1 MNNTMKLV
9 LKIAGIVLASVI
21 LIVGCYVTYV
31 FLSYHRMG
39 DMELTVE
46 GKAETWTQKSA
57 YTIVS
62 YNIGFGAYE
71 SDYGFFMDGGKQ
83 SRAWSKDRLD
93 KNLLKIADLLERE
106 KADFYC
112 VQEVDSDATRTYHV
126 DERDYLTKALVNYG
140 YSFAPNYD
148 SPYLF
153 YPVFCP
159 HGASKSGIMT
169 FSSYRMEKANRVQL
183 PVESGVRKILDLDRC
198 YAKSYIKT
206 ESGKYFV
213 LYNFHLSAYTAD
225 GKIASEQL
233 KLVLKD
239 MQKEYEAGNYCLAA
253 GDFNKDLLGDSSKY
267 FGKADAEY
275 TWAKP
280 IPEDMFDGYDIALT
294 VPFDENDPVPTC
306 RNADSA
312 YHKGQ
317 FVVTIDGFLLS
328 PNIHVRAVN
337 VINTEFAFSDHNP
350 VKLEFSLV
358 E

>member
-1 MNNTMKLV
+1 MKKPVKLA
-9 LKIAGIVLASVI
+9 LKITCITLAALI
-21 LIVGCYVTYV
+21 LVVGCYVAYV
-31 FLSYHRMG
+31 FIAYHRLG
-39 DMELTVE
+39 DMELTIG
-46 GKAETWTQKSA
+46 GKAEAWTQKSA

-83 SRAWSKDRLD
+83 SRAWSKERLD
-93 KNLLKIADLLERE
+93 KNLTKIADLLESQ

-112 VQEVDSDATRTYHV
+112 VQEVDTDSTRAYHV
-126 DERDYLTKALVNYG
+126 DERDYLTKSLANYG

-153 YPVFCP
+153 YPIFRP

-169 FSSYRMEKANRVQL
+169 FSSYQMEKANRVQL
-183 PVESGVRKILDLDRC
+183 PVESGFRKLLDLDRC
-198 YAKSYIKT
+198 YAKNYIKT
-206 ESGKYFV
+206 ESGNDLV
-213 LYNFHLSAYTAD
+213 LYNFHLSAYTSG
-225 GKIASEQL
+225 GKIANEQL
-233 KLVLKD
+233 ELVLKD

-267 FGKADAEY
+267 FGKGDKEY
-275 TWAKP
+275 TWAQP
-280 IPEDMFDGYDIALT
+280 IPEDMFDGYDITLT
-294 VPFDENDPVPTC
+294 APLDENDPVPTC

-317 FVVTIDGFLLS
+317 FVVTIDGFLTS
-328 PNIHVRAVN
+328 PNIKITSAQ
-337 VINTEFAFSDHNP
+337 VIDTQFEFSDHNP
-350 VKLEFSLV
+350 VKMEFSLV